1 MPGSCRANRRAPSWS
16 AGMTDQLLMGFVS
29 HQAPSHQILLSRPR
43 LPRHQGEAVRGFLLV
58 LSVHDEDPKAQYPD
72 GHSRA
77 GVDPDHASTLSDRKE
92 AARVSMVGGHGATT
106 SGHDGSSHRH
116 RWDEA
121 GGGDRGGRWANP
133 FPGRGPD
140 GGRRGAGEGPG
151 SDRPTDP

>member
-92 AARVSMVGGHGATT
+92 AARVSMVGGAMEQRPVVTT
-106 SGHDGSSHRH
+106 VLAIDIGGTKLAAGIVEADGRILF
-116 RWDEA
+116 
-121 GGGDRGGRWANP
+121 RG
-133 FPGRGPD
+133 
-140 GGRRGAGEGPG
+140 EV
-151 SDRPTDP
+151 PTVAA